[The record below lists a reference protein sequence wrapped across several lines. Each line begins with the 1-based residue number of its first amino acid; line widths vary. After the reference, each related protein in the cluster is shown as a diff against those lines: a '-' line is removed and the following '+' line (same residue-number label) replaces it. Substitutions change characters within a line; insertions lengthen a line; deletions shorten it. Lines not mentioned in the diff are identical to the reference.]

1 MGATEMK
8 QAAAY
13 QEAAHGEFMKATEG
27 TAEYHQALEGILS
40 LLFPDCKPPITE
52 RLRPPTMSS

>member
-1 MGATEMK
+1 MGATETK

-13 QEAAHGEFMKATEG
+13 QEGAYAEFVKATEG
-27 TAEYHQALEGILS
+27 TPEYHQALEGILS

-52 RLRPPTMSS
+52 RLRPPTVSS